1 MQFSF
6 KAQAGKTYYVQR
18 VTSLA
23 NGGNWTT
30 VQTIKPTATSVQSV
44 EAEIDKIDTSK
55 QRGFYR
61 IVTAE

>member
-18 VTSLA
+18 ATSLA

-44 EAEIDKIDTSK
+44 EAKIDTSK
-55 QRGFYR
+55 QSGFYR